1 MVDQERKIL
10 ELGMQTLSIPY
21 TTAQIDG
28 LIAYL
33 DLMDHWNKAY
43 NLTAVRGRE
52 NWVIRH
58 LLDSLAV
65 LPLLGTHLLKAHRVI
80 DVGTG
85 AGLPGIP
92 LALMRPD
99 TPVALLDSNG
109 KKTRFLFQAKMQLGL
124 TNITIVESRVEQYR
138 PTELYGAV
146 LSRAFAS
153 LTDMVQV
160 CEHLLSTNGSFFAM
174 KAATVDGEIIDMKK
188 ATHDRFSVTAIH
200 DLAIPGLNESRSVV
214 EVKLTKDSP

>member
-1 MVDQERKIL
+1 MVDQERTIL
-10 ELGMQTLSIPY
+10 ELGMQTMSIPY
-21 TTAQIDG
+21 TTAQIDQ
-28 LIAYL
+28 LLAYL
-33 DLMDHWNKAY
+33 DLMDRWNKAY
-43 NLTAVRGRE
+43 NLTAIRGRD
-52 NWVIRH
+52 NWIIRH

-65 LPLLGTHLLKAHRVI
+65 LPLLRAHRGI

-92 LALMRPD
+92 LAIISPGL
-99 TPVALLDSNG
+99 PVALLDSNG

-160 CEHLLSTNGSFFAM
+160 CEHLLSPNGSFFAM

-214 EVKLTKDSP
+214 EVKLTKVSP